1 MYYFYLLKS
10 EKTGNAYYG
19 ITNDLQKR
27 FYQHNH
33 GLNQS
38 TKPYAPYELVYYE
51 AYRSKALAEDR
62 EKKMKA
68 HGKGLSEL
76 KKRVAFDND

>member
-1 MYYFYLLKS
+1 MYYFYILKS
-10 EKTGNAYYG
+10 QKTGKAYYG
-19 ITNDLQKR
+19 TTNDLKKR
-27 FYQHNH
+27 FYQHNN
-33 GLNQS
+33 GYNIA
-38 TKPYAPYELVYYE
+38 TKAYIPWDLVYYE

-76 KKRVAFDND
+76 KKRIAFDDD

>member
-1 MYYFYLLKS
+1 MYYFYVLKS
-10 EKTGNAYYG
+10 RKTNKAYYG
-19 ITNDLQKR
+19 ITNDLKKR

-33 GLNQS
+33 GESLA
-38 TKPYAPYELVYYE
+38 TKPYAPWDLIYYE

-62 EKKMKA
+62 EKKMKY

-76 KKRVAFDND
+76 KKRIAFD